1 MRIFMPRFLSTLL
14 CAAAL
19 CATAKAAT
27 DGNADAADGELTRA
41 NHYVVVTASR
51 EAEAPFDALAPVIVI
66 DRAEIERSLA
76 PDVGDLLRFH
86 AGIDIAQTGG
96 PGQTTTI
103 FLRGTNSN
111 HTLVLI
117 DGVRMNP
124 GTLGGAAL
132 QNIAPELI
140 DHIEVVKGPR
150 SSLYGTDAIGGVINV
165 ITRAADTNRLSA
177 LVGYGRWDTR
187 EAAAS
192 GAYAGAHGSL
202 SFGANWLET
211 AGFPTLEADNVDRGY
226 RNSSVTL
233 AGRTTF
239 AGIDAGARL
248 WRAAGNQQ
256 YSDYLK
262 TPVDQDYVNSVLAAD
277 AGGDVTDHWHT
288 KLVASHIS
296 DDIRQAQSSNAVPT
310 DPRDY
315 AVTHRNALDWQND
328 VRVGIQ
334 QFTVGG
340 LLTRENTNSLS
351 YGTAFDVDTRSDTW
365 YAEDRVTLGRHRLL
379 AAGGLTHHS
388 TFGDHPTW
396 NAEYGF
402 APTAD
407 LLLTAGAGTGFHAP
421 TTTDLYGYAGNTAL
435 KPEISRNLEVGLK
448 DRVSKQATLSL
459 SLFEN
464 KIDDL
469 IVFINT
475 LIPPDYGYLKNVG
488 RARIRGVEGSWD
500 YSSADW
506 SGHLEA
512 SRQNPIDRDDDSR
525 LLRRTRLRATA
536 ALARRVGRHD
546 LGLDVLASGDRYDFG
561 YPSNVRLGGYT
572 LVNASWRVTLMTGL
586 RLQVRVENLFDKR
599 YEYAAGYNTM
609 RRGLFVAVRYDFL

>member
-1 MRIFMPRFLSTLL
+1 MRLFMPRFLSMLL

-27 DGNADAADGELTRA
+27 DGNADAADGEFTRA
-41 NHYVVVTASR
+41 NHHVVVTASR
-51 EAEAPFDALAPVIVI
+51 EAEAPFDTLAPVIVI

-132 QNIAPELI
+132 QNIAPELV
-140 DHIEVVKGPR
+140 DHLEVVKGPR
-150 SSLYGTDAIGGVINV
+150 SSLYGTDAIGGVINI
-165 ITRAADTNRLSA
+165 ITRPADTDRLSA
-177 LVGYGRWDTR
+177 LIGFGRWDTR
-187 EAAAS
+187 EAAAN
-192 GAYAGAHGSL
+192 GAYVGAHGSL
-202 SFGANWLET
+202 SFGANWLQT
-211 AGFPTLEADNVDRGY
+211 AGFPSFEGDNMDRGY
-226 RNSSVTL
+226 RNASATV
-233 AGRTTF
+233 AGRTAF
-239 AGIDAGARL
+239 AGVDAGVRY
-248 WRAAGNQQ
+248 WRASGTTQ
-256 YSDYLK
+256 YTTYV
-262 TPVDQDYVNSVLAAD
+262 PAPNGIDYVPGPVEQHYDNSVLAAD
-277 AGGDVTDHWHT
+277 ASGKVTANWHT
-288 KLVASHIS
+288 RLIASHIT
-296 DDIRQAQSSNAVPT
+296 DDIRQLQVP
-310 DPRDY
+310 DF
-315 AVTHRNALDWQND
+315 AITHRNSLDWQND
-328 VRVGIQ
+328 ISAGVQ

-388 TFGDHPTW
+388 TFGDHVTW

-448 DRVSKQATLSL
+448 DRVSSQATLSL
-459 SLFEN
+459 SVFEN

-475 LIPPDYGYLKNVG
+475 ASPPDYGYLDNID
-488 RARIRGVEGSWD
+488 RARIRGIEASWE
-500 YSSADW
+500 YASTRWNA
-506 SGHLEA
+506 HLEA
-512 SRQNPIDRDDDSR
+512 IHQDPIDRVDGSR
-525 LLRRTRLRATA
+525 LLRRAKNTA
-536 ALARRVGRHD
+536 SASLVRRMGKQEFGVD
-546 LGLDVLASGDRYDFG
+546 LLASGDRYDIG
-561 YPSNVRLGGYT
+561 NTRLGGYT
-572 LVNASWRVTLMTGL
+572 LVNASWSVALPIGL
-586 RLQVRVENLFDKR
+586 KLQVRVENLCDKR